1 MVGRKYQL
9 DISSAR
15 DTQREVFSCHGA
27 KLMACDSMPNVGEN
41 RCFDA
46 CIVVRFHSHEGVNSV
61 YVERIYDH
69 VLRDELS
76 S

>member
-1 MVGRKYQL
+1 
-9 DISSAR
+9 
-15 DTQREVFSCHGA
+15 
-27 KLMACDSMPNVGEN
+27 MACDSMPNVGEN

-46 CIVVRFHSHEGVNSV
+46 CIVVRFHSREGVNSV